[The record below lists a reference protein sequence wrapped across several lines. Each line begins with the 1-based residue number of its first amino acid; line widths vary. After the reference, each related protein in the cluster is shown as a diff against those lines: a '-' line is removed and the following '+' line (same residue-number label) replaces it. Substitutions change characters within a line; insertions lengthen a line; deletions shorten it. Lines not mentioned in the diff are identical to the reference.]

1 MTKERGR
8 LPFFPQF
15 GQLVFIV
22 SSIPVGE
29 IQSRS
34 STMHVNIHFARYLFF
49 DHFIYFCCTL
59 LSYTFLYHM
68 PGIAIEM
75 YFVLFHA
82 FPNVLSPVPFRKPT
96 ARYRSTHFEF
106 PTMLR
111 ENNSCPSLPSP
122 LRPSLPYSRKGLR
135 DLRNQLEQKTRKIKS
150 VRPIG
155 TN

>member
-49 DHFIYFCCTL
+49 DHFIY
-59 LSYTFLYHM
+59 STFA
-68 PGIAIEM
+68 P
-75 YFVLFHA
+75 
-82 FPNVLSPVPFRKPT
+82 
-96 ARYRSTHFEF
+96 
-106 PTMLR
+106 
-111 ENNSCPSLPSP
+111 
-122 LRPSLPYSRKGLR
+122 
-135 DLRNQLEQKTRKIKS
+135 
-150 VRPIG
+150 
-155 TN
+155 